1 MVSIF
6 DNGAHPPCPSPFNMA
21 QYVLRHAQE
30 QPQKDALVVV
40 GSSGSQTLTYDEL
53 ESAVLGLAQAFLD
66 HGLSPGDI
74 VLLRLGNTVDFPISY
89 LAAIAAGLV
98 PVPTSSML
106 TDREVDKILS
116 DLTPALVIHAP
127 DIALGKPECP
137 VLPQSALQS
146 LKHGN
151 RAAYHLGDA
160 NRLAYIVYT
169 SGTSGQPRAVMHA
182 HRAIWARQMMIRDWY
197 DLSKTDRLL
206 HAGAFNWTFTMGTGL
221 MDPWSCGAT
230 SLILAPE
237 TDLGDIP
244 DLLARHNATVLAAVP
259 GVYRKILQSDDEIE
273 LPNLRHA
280 LSAGEKLSETLKSA
294 WKDRTGS
301 EIYEAFGMSECSTF
315 ISHAPHRHADAGS
328 LGIPQ
333 SGRHV
338 AILSENGPVELG
350 ETGQIAV
357 HQDDPGL
364 MLGYFNAPDAT
375 QNRFQGHW
383 FKTGDLG
390 RMSENGSIHYEGR
403 ADDMMNAG
411 GFRVSPLEVEHALA
425 ALSGLQQVGVT
436 DVEIKPD
443 VRVIAAF
450 FTADD
455 TVTAAD
461 VERFAK
467 SALARYKQPRIYQ
480 KVNVLPANANG
491 KLDRKRLRAD
501 YEAKHDGSDQA

>member
-1 MVSIF
+1 
-6 DNGAHPPCPSPFNMA
+6 MA
-21 QYVLRHAQE
+21 QYVLRHAKQ

-40 GSSGSQTLTYDEL
+40 GASGAQVLSYAAL

-66 HGLSPGDI
+66 RGLSAGDI
-74 VLLRLGNTVDFPISY
+74 VLLRLGNTVDFPISH

-106 TDREVDKILS
+106 TDQEVDKILS
-116 DLTPALVIHAP
+116 DLNPALVIHAP
-127 DIALGKPECP
+127 EVALGNPGCP
-137 VLPQSALQS
+137 VLTQGELQS
-146 LKHGN
+146 LKHG
-151 RAAYHLGDA
+151 AEASYHLGDPE
-160 NRLAYIVYT
+160 RMAYIVYT
-169 SGTSGQPRAVMHA
+169 SGTSGTPRAVMHA

-197 DLSKTDRLL
+197 DLSESDRLL

-230 SLILAPE
+230 SLILEPD
-237 TDLGDIP
+237 TDISDIP
-244 DLLARHNATVLAAVP
+244 DLLAAQKATILAAVP
-259 GVYRKILQSDDEIE
+259 GVYRKILQSEDIPA
-273 LPNLRHA
+273 LPDLRHT
-280 LSAGEKLSETLKSA
+280 LSAGEKLSETLKEA
-294 WKDRTGS
+294 WKARTGS

-315 ISHAPHRHADAGS
+315 ISHALDRKAEPGS

-333 SGRHV
+333 NGRHI
-338 AILSENGPVELG
+338 AILSEDGPVETG
-350 ETGQIAV
+350 EIGQIAV
-357 HQDDPGL
+357 HKGDPGL

-375 QNRFQGHW
+375 KRRFQGHW

-390 RMSENGSIHYEGR
+390 RMCENGSIHYEGR

-425 ALSGLQQVGVT
+425 SLPGLQQIGVT
-436 DVEIKPD
+436 DVEIKAD

-450 FTADD
+450 FIADD
-455 TVTAAD
+455 TVTSED
-461 VERFAK
+461 VEHFAK

-480 KVNVLPANANG
+480 KVNALPANANG